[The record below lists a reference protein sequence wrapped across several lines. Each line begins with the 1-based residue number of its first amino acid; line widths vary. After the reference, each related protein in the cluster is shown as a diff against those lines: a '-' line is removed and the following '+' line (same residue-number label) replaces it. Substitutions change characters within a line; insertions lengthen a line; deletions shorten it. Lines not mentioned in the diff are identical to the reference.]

1 MHCVQMM
8 SFNQN
13 IICFISFAQLKYS
26 IFTVIKKTFLA
37 DENVLTKL
45 LEFASS
51 EMIKADV
58 DFILAWNFKF
68 SPSSKAFKKCSYFPE
83 AGYLKNNSLLTLFR

>member
-37 DENVLTKL
+37 DENVFHL
-45 LEFASS
+45 
-51 EMIKADV
+51 
-58 DFILAWNFKF
+58 
-68 SPSSKAFKKCSYFPE
+68 YH
-83 AGYLKNNSLLTLFR
+83 NNAV